1 MPVKTKKATRAKK
14 SKTVK
19 KPATK
24 ATPKKAKKAR
34 KPAAKKT
41 AKKAV
46 AKKSPA
52 KKTVKNKKPGRRKP
66 AKTSVKKA
74 ANERVAKS
82 PTEKKAWRISPEISQ
97 SVVDIDIWKKDDL
110 KIEHLKVYRSGWII
124 VDQLPD
130 LSGYNPD
137 EGVNILE
144 EFAVEEHQLLDG
156 SEGTSFFPKELPS
169 EECERL
175 MTLSEAELV
184 DEGWTIE
191 SATRFTGP
199 LEEV

>member
-1 MPVKTKKATRAKK
+1 MPLKPKTTTKAKTAKK
-14 SKTVK
+14 VK

-24 ATPKKAKKAR
+24 ATHKKAKKAK

-41 AKKAV
+41 AKKAI

-52 KKTVKNKKPGRRKP
+52 KKTVKNKKTGTRKS

-74 ANERVAKS
+74 ANKRVA
-82 PTEKKAWRISPEISQ
+82 EKTAWKISPEISQ

-110 KIEHLKVYRSGWII
+110 KIEHLKVYRSGWI
-124 VDQLPD
+124 VVGQLPD

-156 SEGTSFFPKELPS
+156 SEGTSFFPKELPL

-199 LEEV
+199 LVVEEV